1 MIPTSA
7 MTRTMNAD
15 SNSKSEEIALKT
27 VTVSINAHHIEV
39 TDVTSEENIKNNSNN
54 SNSNSIGISKR
65 CHSSSGEDS
74 CDYTPTIIIE
84 EDFCIELRKK
94 VTKSYPSDLIVV
106 LDLDDCLIHSKEL
119 VTRQPSCPKEDNDGG
134 SLDPTKHA
142 QSTFELEVM
151 LRPGLVDFLVFATA
165 RYETHIF
172 TAGSKRYAD
181 PIIDRLCM
189 LVGDSNAFAKR
200 WYRRDCETIV
210 FDCVFGRIYV
220 KPLAKVAKWAGRDDL
235 GRIVHVD
242 DRLNNFLLN
251 HDNGIPILSW
261 HGDPDDK
268 HLQIVK
274 LTLQNLDQLVDV
286 RPYLRKIFSESY
298 LELEST
304 KRMMDI
310 IPFTMTE
317 GIDRCLR

>member
-1 MIPTSA
+1 
-7 MTRTMNAD
+7 MTRAMNTD
-15 SNSKSEEIALKT
+15 PPMT
-27 VTVSINAHHIEV
+27 VAVSFDAHHIEV
-39 TDVTSEENIKNNSNN
+39 TDVTFEGNSNN
-54 SNSNSIGISKR
+54 SISIGTSKR
-65 CHSSSGEDS
+65 YHSSSDEDDCES
-74 CDYTPTIIIE
+74 VPTLIIE
-84 EDFCIELRKK
+84 EDFCIELKRKK
-94 VTKSYPSDLIVV
+94 TKKSYPSDLIVV
-106 LDLDDCLIHSKEL
+106 LDLDDCLIHSKEI
-119 VTRQPSCPKEDNDGG
+119 VKPKPSCHKEKDDGG

-142 QSTFELEVM
+142 QSTFELKVL
-151 LRPGLVDFLVFATA
+151 LRPGLVDFLVFVTSQ
-165 RYETHIF
+165 YQTHIF

-200 WYRRDCETIV
+200 WYRNDCETIA
-210 FDCVFGRIYV
+210 FDLGHGRIYV
-220 KPLAKVAKWAGRDDL
+220 KPLAKVAEWAGRNDL

-261 HGDPDDK
+261 QGDPDDK
-268 HLQIVK
+268 YLQIVK
-274 LTLQNLDQLVDV
+274 PTLQNLDQLGDV

-298 LELEST
+298 SELEST

-317 GIDRCLR
+317 GIDRCL